1 MRIALIA
8 AFTALLAGSAAAH
21 DAAHCKTA
29 LTGGWAYM
37 ANGAGAPAY
46 TLTLNADGAGEVVYP
61 FGDVIAVES
70 WTVADGKS
78 ATTCSL
84 TMTAAGSS
92 ETNEITLDEHSF
104 SMNEQGEF
112 HRL

>member
-1 MRIALIA
+1 MRPAFIA
-8 AFTALLAGSAAAH
+8 ALAALAGTAAAH
-21 DAAHCKTA
+21 DAAHCKAA

-46 TLTLNADGAGEVVYP
+46 TLTLAADGTGEVVYP
-61 FGDVIAVES
+61 FGDVIAVEN
-70 WTVADGKS
+70 WTVADGLS

-84 TMTAAGSS
+84 TMTAGGGA
-92 ETNEITLDEHSF
+92 ETNEITLGEHSF
-104 SMNEQGEF
+104 TMNAQGEF